1 LINSII
7 FKSRGCSAQT
17 QVRSPKE
24 KTMADKKKGKKDKQD
39 KKDKK
44 EKKTKKEK

>member
-1 LINSII
+1 L
-7 FKSRGCSAQT
+7 

-24 KTMADKKKGKKDKQD
+24 NKMADKKKGKKDKKD

-44 EKKTKKEK
+44 PKKET